1 MQTAE
6 CLDMLRGR
14 AAVDWEESSAGVLHT
29 PESHVYDLYGWKAFK
44 SLSIISSLISQ
55 KPVRNLKIF
64 IYMIQI
70 VMVSHIVI

>member
-14 AAVDWEESSAGVLHT
+14 AAVDREESSAGVLH
-29 PESHVYDLYGWKAFK
+29 PPASHVYDLYGWKAFK
-44 SLSIISSLISQ
+44 SLSMISSLISQ
-55 KPVRNLKIF
+55 KPVRNPKIF